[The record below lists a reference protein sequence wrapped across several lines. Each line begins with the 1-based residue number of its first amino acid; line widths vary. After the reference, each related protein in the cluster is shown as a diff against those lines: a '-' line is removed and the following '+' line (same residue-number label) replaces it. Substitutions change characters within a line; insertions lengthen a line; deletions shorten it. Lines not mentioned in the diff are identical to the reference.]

1 MYEECQ
7 AEVRMQR
14 MILKDGYYDETTYYC
29 SVITY
34 NPEEEDIYL
43 LSGEAKLPV
52 FSLDGIYECRI
63 HTQEGEV
70 SCVGVI
76 EERYWN
82 KLGNIIRVHIKNGFY
97 KNLVN

>member
-82 KLGNIIRVHIKNGFY
+82 KLGNVIRVNVKNVFY